1 MRFNLKSTLALL
13 LCLTMILAASLSGCG
28 KQTTEPAETTAV
40 ESTTEEV
47 MTDAA
52 ETLTQAGDETTAEE
66 SEAEE
71 TEAEESETAE
81 DADET
86 TAAETTGAETTAA
99 DETTAAEETTLD
111 ITKLSTAQIVEK
123 YNKAANDA
131 KASSKS
137 IKQNYC
143 ENTQVTPLE
152 VNNAVLK
159 PVANKLVE
167 SNMGRDKKKN
177 GAVYSSNADKVKNFP
192 VSGQSWASKLT
203 ADDVKSATITQ
214 NGDVSTV
221 TIKVKDDMTP
231 NKGTHTGKAFSL
243 VTKQQIV
250 DGAGSAGMA
259 FIKEPS
265 IALTYKNAVI
275 KAQIDETTGR
285 LISANYY
292 IQWGL
297 ALSTTVGLDVSMYFG
312 IEEDYTINW

>member
-1 MRFNLKSTLALL
+1 MKINLKAAIALI
-13 LCLTMILAASLSGCG
+13 LCLVMVLTVGFTGCG
-28 KQTTEPAETTAV
+28 KTDEPEQTTA
-40 ESTTEEV
+40 
-47 MTDAA
+47 
-52 ETLTQAGDETTAEE
+52 
-66 SEAEE
+66 
-71 TEAEESETAE
+71 
-81 DADET
+81 ADET
-86 TAAETTGAETTAA
+86 TVEALTEALETTADETTVEDASAAEETSAVEETSAEETTLADETTTAA

-111 ITKLSTAQIVEK
+111 VTKLSTAQIVEK
-123 YNKAANDA
+123 YNKAANEA
-131 KASSKS
+131 KSSSKS

-159 PVANKLVE
+159 PIANKLVE
-167 SNMGRDKKKN
+167 SNIGRDKKKN
-177 GAVYSSNADKVKNFP
+177 GVVYTSNADKVKNFP

-203 ADDVKSATITQ
+203 ADDVKSATITKSG
-214 NGDVSTV
+214 NVSTI

-231 NKGTHTGKAFSL
+231 NKGTHNGKAFSL

-265 IALTYKNAVI
+265 IELRYKNSVI
-275 KAQIDETTGR
+275 KAKIDETTGR

-297 ALSTTVGLDVSMYFG
+297 ALSTTVGLDVSMFFG